1 MSGMKAISKLILLLG
16 IAAGCSKEVAVI
28 PFNGTWTIT
37 NIDSKIIYKP
47 KDISNVDI
55 NNFFKQ
61 NDSNLYVLQYKWL
74 IDSNYLVV
82 KDKDIE
88 VDNFT
93 IRHKPTDS
101 LGIQYVDINRTFE
114 YSTWFQYKQNNTK
127 LIVDVDLYYKQICGV
142 NKDSAVKRHLTLTL
156 TK

>member
-1 MSGMKAISKLILLLG
+1 MKAISKLILLLG
-16 IAAGCSKEVAVI
+16 ITATAFCTKDAAVI
-28 PFNGTWTIT
+28 PFNGTWTLT
-37 NIDSKIIYKP
+37 NIDSKIIYNNSAF
-47 KDISNVDI
+47 SNIVAND
-55 NNFFKQ
+55 FLKQ

-82 KDKDIE
+82 KDKDNM
-88 VDNFT
+88 VGNFT
-93 IRHKPTDS
+93 LTHKPTDS

>member
-1 MSGMKAISKLILLLG
+1 MKVISKLILLIG
-16 IAAGCSKEVAVI
+16 ITAGCSKEVAVI

-37 NIDSKIIYKP
+37 NIDSKIIDKP

-61 NDSNLYVLQYKWL
+61 NDYELYVIQHKWY

-82 KDKDIE
+82 KDKDII
-88 VDNFT
+88 VGDFVL
-93 IRHKPTDS
+93 RHKPTDS
-101 LGIQYVDINRTFE
+101 LGIQYVDINRTFR
-114 YSTWFQYKQNNTK
+114 YSTWFHYKQTNTT

-142 NKDSAVKRHLTLTL
+142 DKDSAVKRHLTLTL

>member
-1 MSGMKAISKLILLLG
+1 MKVISKLILLVG
-16 IAAGCSKEVAVI
+16 ITAGCSKEVAVI

-37 NIDSKIIYKP
+37 NIDSKIIYNIGNIP
-47 KDISNVDI
+47 NVDVV
-55 NNFFKQ
+55 NFFKQ
-61 NDSNLYVLQYKWL
+61 NDSNLYVLQYKWY

-88 VDNFT
+88 VGNFT

-101 LGIQYVDINRTFE
+101 LGLQYTANNRTFE
-114 YSTWFQYKQNNTK
+114 YAPWLHYKQINNT
-127 LIVDVDLYYKQICGV
+127 LTIDVDLYYRQICGV
-142 NKDSAVKRHLTLTL
+142 NIDKAVKRHLILTL

>member
-1 MSGMKAISKLILLLG
+1 MKAISKLILLLG
-16 IAAGCSKEVAVI
+16 ITAGCSKEVAVI
-28 PFNGTWTIT
+28 PFNGTWIIT
-37 NIDSKIIYKP
+37 NIDSKIVYKQIGAS
-47 KDISNVDI
+47 DIAI

-88 VDNFT
+88 VGNFT

-101 LGIQYVDINRTFE
+101 LGLQYTANNRSFE
-114 YSTWFQYKQNNTK
+114 YAPWLHYKQINKT
-127 LIVDVDLYYKQICGV
+127 LIVDIDLYYKQICGE
-142 NKDSAVKRHLTLTL
+142 NIDKAVKRHLTLTL

>member
-1 MSGMKAISKLILLLG
+1 MKVISKLILLVG
-16 IAAGCSKEVAVI
+16 ITAGCSKEVAVI

-37 NIDSKIIYKP
+37 NIDSKIVYNIGN
-47 KDISNVDI
+47 ISNVDAI
-55 NNFFKQ
+55 NFFKQ
-61 NDSNLYVLQYKWL
+61 NDSNLYVLQYKWY

-88 VDNFT
+88 VGNFT

-101 LGIQYVDINRTFE
+101 LGLQYTANNRTFE
-114 YSTWFQYKQNNTK
+114 YAPWLHYKQINNT
-127 LIVDVDLYYKQICGV
+127 LTIDVDLYYRQICGV
-142 NKDSAVKRHLTLTL
+142 NIDKAVKRHLTLTL